1 MDGNPLD
8 ALLDYMRSR
17 FSMSH
22 PRPGNLQFPRASL
35 WYGAMRL
42 AWEEGQEVVGSV
54 VGSVVVSR
62 PRMGLV
68 LAGAALVALV
78 VLLPNR
84 AEAQFG
90 LRGGPLGVARFAV
103 GHMIGLSRLRHSRMA
118 VRGGRTRSAALR
130 SQDPRYDPRGAER
143 AQLAN
148 PYVMRVAL
156 TAQAALS
163 GWHGGRRPQGWWRHP
178 DGSYGWAGPVFW
190 PFAHD
195 DLTNAV
201 IFADPTSLS
210 LYGYG
215 DIYAAIFAPYA
226 AAELAAYTAP
236 QGRRARKV
244 PSAENVCDASDT
256 GGMPVERIVAAVQPN
271 ESQRTALD
279 ELATA
284 WNAAGDTIRAA
295 CPAQAP
301 AAAADRLALMRDRLE
316 AMIKAA
322 DAVAPSLAKFVDLL
336 DENQKA
342 KLDALAKDRRAALAS
357 IQQKNPQASACEA
370 DSDPRYDEKAQRQYE
385 QLVQQQW
392 PVADIAATL
401 RLDEVARAR
410 FDVLQD
416 TTLRAMETLSAC
428 PTKPEATPQARLAAA
443 KARLE
448 TMLQAVN
455 GVADAL
461 DDFEAD
467 LSDEQKAGF
476 EAIGPKRGA

>member
-1 MDGNPLD
+1 
-8 ALLDYMRSR
+8 
-17 FSMSH
+17 MS
-22 PRPGNLQFPRASL
+22 G
-35 WYGAMRL
+35 
-42 AWEEGQEVVGSV
+42 
-54 VGSVVVSR
+54 
-62 PRMGLV
+62 RMGLA
-68 LAGAALVALV
+68 LAGATLVIAA
-78 VLLPNR
+78 VLLPNK

-103 GHMIGLSRLRHSRMA
+103 GHVIGMTRLRHARMA
-118 VRGGRTRSAALR
+118 VRGGRYRSAALR
-130 SQDPRYDPRGAER
+130 SQDPRGAER
-143 AQLAN
+143 GQPAN
-148 PYVMRVAL
+148 PYILRAAL

-195 DLTNAV
+195 DLTTA
-201 IFADPTSLS
+201 IILGDTTSLS

-226 AAELAAYTAP
+226 ATEFAAYTAP

-244 PSAENVCDASDT
+244 PSVEAVCDASDT
-256 GGMPVERIVAAVQPN
+256 GGLPVDRIVALVQPN
-271 ESQRTALD
+271 ELQRTALD

-284 WNAAGDTIRAA
+284 WFAARDTIRAA
-295 CPAQAP
+295 CPTQAP
-301 AAAADRLALMRDRLE
+301 ATAAERIGLMQTRLA
-316 AMIKAA
+316 AMIKAT
-322 DAVAPSLAKFVDLL
+322 DAIAPPLAKFVDLL
-336 DENQKA
+336 DAGQKA
-342 KLDALAKDRRAALAS
+342 KLDALANERRAALAAG
-357 IQQKNPQASACEA
+357 QRKDAQAPAACEA
-370 DSDPRYDEKAQRQYE
+370 GYDPRYDVQAQRQYE

-392 PVADIAATL
+392 PAGEIGSTL
-401 RLDEVARAR
+401 RLDDTARAR
-410 FDVLQD
+410 FEVLQD
-416 TTLRAMETLSAC
+416 TTLRTMETLSAC
-428 PTKPEATPQARLAAA
+428 PSKAEPTPQARLTAV

-448 TMLQAVN
+448 TMLQAVK

>member
-1 MDGNPLD
+1 
-8 ALLDYMRSR
+8 
-17 FSMSH
+17 
-22 PRPGNLQFPRASL
+22 
-35 WYGAMRL
+35 
-42 AWEEGQEVVGSV
+42 V
-54 VGSVVVSR
+54 
-62 PRMGLV
+62 V
-68 LAGAALVALV
+68 LA
-78 VLLPNR
+78 VLLPNK

-103 GHMIGLSRLRHSRMA
+103 GHVIGLSRLRHARMA

-130 SQDPRYDPRGAER
+130 PQDPRGAER

-148 PYVMRVAL
+148 PYVLRAVL

-195 DLTNAV
+195 DLTTA
-201 IFADPTSLS
+201 IILGDATSLS

-244 PSAENVCDASDT
+244 PSAEDVCEASDT
-256 GGMPVERIVAAVQPN
+256 GGLPVDRIIAVVRPN
-271 ESQRTALD
+271 ELQRAALD
-279 ELATA
+279 ELAAAWTA
-284 WNAAGDTIRAA
+284 ARDTIRTS

-301 AAAADRLALMRDRLE
+301 ANASDRLALMQARLE
-316 AMIKAA
+316 AMIKAS
-322 DAVAPSLAKFVDLL
+322 DTIAPPLAKFVDLL
-336 DENQKA
+336 EDGQKA

-357 IQQKNPQASACEA
+357 GQKDGQAAAACEA
-370 DSDPRYDEKAQRQYE
+370 DSDPRYDEKLQRQYE

-392 PVADIAATL
+392 PAGDIAATL

-410 FDVLQD
+410 LDVLQD
-416 TTLRAMETLSAC
+416 TALRTMETLSAC
-428 PTKPEATPQARLAAA
+428 PLKPAATPQARLAAV

-448 TMLQAVN
+448 TMLQAVK
-455 GVADAL
+455 GVGDAL

-467 LSDEQKAGF
+467 LSDERKAGF